1 MIVDGYI
8 NDKNNQP
15 VAGAIVELKDEHF
28 VAQYMTITD
37 QNGYYR
43 LDATAGYYPFFIA
56 VKGYKETG
64 LEYWCQD
71 INLNK
76 NMSLNANIDTLE
88 VYGLHAFTIKGAGNG
103 LMVYFRPMSLE
114 KYLRGNVDIA
124 PEDILIKA
132 IVDGKERQIININKV
147 KEYAGG
153 YSMDAYL
160 VQIAIA
166 ETKNWQKLDIE
177 IWDKNQNYGAASIFN
192 NK

>member
-43 LDATAGYYPFFIA
+43 LDATEGYYPFFIA

-124 PEDILIKA
+124 PEDVMIKA
-132 IVDGKERQIININKV
+132 TVDGEKYPIVNINKV

-166 ETKNWQKLDIE
+166 EIKNWQKLDIE